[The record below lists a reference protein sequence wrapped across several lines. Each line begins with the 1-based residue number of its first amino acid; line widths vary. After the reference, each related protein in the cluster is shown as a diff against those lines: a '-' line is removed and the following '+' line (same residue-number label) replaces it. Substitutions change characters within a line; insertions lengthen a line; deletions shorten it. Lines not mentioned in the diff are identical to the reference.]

1 MSNAK
6 HYIWSAIGKFGTE
19 IVSFVGNVLVARIL
33 IPEDYGIVAMVSIFI
48 TLCMTFTDAGFND
61 GLIRKKDCD
70 KYDIGTVATYNMLIA
85 LLLYALMYFLAPCIA
100 HFFNKNDLVEVTR
113 VLAIGIILKAFTLSG
128 FVQLNKSL
136 RFKTITIINIICSI
150 LALVVVYVMA
160 LNGFKYWALVLQ
172 PIVIAV
178 LNIILLFI
186 LAKWKPYFCFK
197 LSKFKEMFSFSSNL
211 LFSYLVTA
219 LGNNIYGF
227 IIGKFYSAG
236 DLGYYNQAQKMQ
248 TVPTQGINNVV
259 LTTSYPII
267 AKESDSKKRYELYLS
282 LFKKY
287 NFIMTFLVFL
297 LIGMSDFVFY
307 VIFSEKWLPS
317 APLFSIFMLLALAYP
332 MMTINA
338 NIVKIQGKSNI
349 YRNLAF
355 LRSGLQ
361 IVALIICSRFSL
373 ETIIVGQV
381 VAAFLSVSVDMYVC
395 GKTIGFTIRKQY
407 LEWLKILWKP
417 LIVYVTAVLVVSF
430 FNVGIILSGII
441 FCIVYCLCFIV
452 LCEIM
457 QDNTYK
463 GFKSLTLGFI
473 NKSYDKGHSE
483 KK

>member
-6 HYIWSAIGKFGTE
+6 YYIWSAIGRFGTE

-33 IPEDYGIVAMVSIFI
+33 MPEDYGLVAMVSIFI

-70 KYDIGTVATYNMLIA
+70 KYDMGTVATYNMVIA
-85 LLLYALMYFLAPCIA
+85 LLLYALMYFLAPSIA
-100 HFFNKNDLVEVTR
+100 HFFNKNELIEVTR

-150 LALVVVYVMA
+150 LALGVVYVMA

-186 LAKWKPYFCFK
+186 LAKWKPYFCFN
-197 LSKFKEMFSFSSNL
+197 LNRFKEMFSFSSNL
-211 LFSYLVTA
+211 LFSYLVTT

-227 IIGKFYSAG
+227 IIGKFYSTG

-317 APLFSIFMLLALAYP
+317 APLFSIFILLALAYP

-373 ETIIVGQV
+373 KAIIVGQV
-381 VAAFLSVSVDMYVC
+381 IAAFISVSVDMYFC

-407 LEWLKILWKP
+407 MEWLKILWKP
-417 LIVYVTAVLVVSF
+417 LIVFVTAILVVSF

-441 FCIVYCLCFIV
+441 FCIVYCACFIV
-452 LCEIM
+452 ICEIM
-457 QDNTYK
+457 QDNTYM
-463 GFKSLTLGFI
+463 GFKSRTLGFI
-473 NKSYDKGHSE
+473 NKSI
-483 KK
+483 

>member
-6 HYIWSAIGKFGTE
+6 HYFWSAIGKFGTE
-19 IVSFVGNVLVARIL
+19 IISFVGNVLVARIL
-33 IPEDYGIVAMVSIFI
+33 MPEDYGLVAMVSIFI
-48 TLCMTFTDAGFND
+48 TLCMNFTDAGFND

-70 KYDIGTVATYNMLIA
+70 KYDIGTVATYNIVIA
-85 LLLYALMYFLAPCIA
+85 LLLYALMYFLAPYIA
-100 HFFNKNDLVEVTR
+100 HFFSKNELIEVTR

-150 LALVVVYVMA
+150 LSLIVVYIMA

-172 PIVIAV
+172 PIIIAIFNILSLLVIA
-178 LNIILLFI
+178 
-186 LAKWKPYFCFK
+186 KWRPYFCFK
-197 LSKFKEMFSFSSNL
+197 WNKFKEMFSFSSNL
-211 LFSYLVTA
+211 LFSYLVTT

-267 AKESDSKKRYELYLS
+267 AKESDSKKRYGLYLS

-317 APLFSIFMLLALAYP
+317 APLFGIFMLLALAYP

-361 IVALIICSRFSL
+361 IIALIICSQFSL
-373 ETIIVGQV
+373 KIIIVGQV
-381 VAAFLSVSVDMYVC
+381 IAAFISVSVDMYFC
-395 GKTIGFTIRKQY
+395 GRTIGFTMTKQY
-407 LEWLKILWKP
+407 VEWLKILWKP
-417 LIVYVTAVLVVSF
+417 LVVYVLTVLIIRVIGASIVVA
-430 FNVGIILSGII
+430 GIAFLII
-441 FCIVYCLCFIV
+441 YCLCFIL
-452 LCEIM
+452 LCEIIH
-457 QDNTYK
+457 D
-463 GFKSLTLGFI
+463 SLYLVLRKYIIRVFQ
-473 NKSYDKGHSE
+473 N
-483 KK
+483 

>member
-19 IVSFVGNVLVARIL
+19 IIGFVGNVLVARIL
-33 IPEDYGIVAMVSIFI
+33 MPEDYGLVAMVSIFV
-48 TLCMTFTDAGFND
+48 TLCMNFTDAGFND
-61 GLIRKKDCD
+61 GLIRKRDCD
-70 KYDIGTVATYNMLIA
+70 KYDIGTVATYNITVA
-85 LLLYALMYFLAPCIA
+85 IILYAVMYLLAPFIA
-100 HFFNKNDLVEVTR
+100 HFFGKNELVEVTR
-113 VLAIGIILKAFTLSG
+113 VLAIGVILKAFTLSG

-136 RFKTITIINIICSI
+136 RFKTITIINISCSI
-150 LALVVVYVMA
+150 LALGVVYIMA

-178 LNIILLFI
+178 LNIISLFI
-186 LAKWKPYFCFK
+186 LARWKPYFCFK
-197 LSKFKEMFSFSSNL
+197 WSRFKEMFSFSSNL
-211 LFSYLVTA
+211 LVSYVITTI
-219 LGNNIYGF
+219 GNNIYGF

-267 AKESDSKKRYELYLS
+267 AKESDPKKRYELYLS
-282 LFKKY
+282 LFKRY
-287 NFIMTFLVFL
+287 NFIMSFLVFL

-317 APLFSIFMLLALAYP
+317 APLFSIFILLALAYP

-361 IVALIICSRFSL
+361 IIALIICSQFSL
-373 ETIIVGQV
+373 KTIIVGQV
-381 VAAFLSVSVDMYVC
+381 IAAFISVSVDMYFC
-395 GKTIGFTIRKQY
+395 GRTIGFTITKQY
-407 LEWLKILWKP
+407 VEWLKILWKP
-417 LIVYVTAVLVVSF
+417 LIAFMVCSYVLSIV
-430 FNVGIILSGII
+430 NVTIILSALI
-441 FCIVYCLCFIV
+441 YIV
-452 LCEIM
+452 LYLCVFVFICEISK
-457 QDNTYK
+457 DRVYK
-463 GFKSLTLGFI
+463 ELKQI
-473 NKSYDKGHSE
+473 IYKNKAN
-483 KK
+483 

>member
-19 IVSFVGNVLVARIL
+19 IIGFVGNVLVARIL
-33 IPEDYGIVAMVSIFI
+33 MPEDYGLVAMVSIFI
-48 TLCMTFTDAGFND
+48 TLCMNFTDAGFND
-61 GLIRKKDCD
+61 GLIRKRDCD
-70 KYDIGTVATYNMLIA
+70 KYDIGTVATYNITVA
-85 LLLYALMYFLAPCIA
+85 IILYAVMYLLAPFIA
-100 HFFNKNDLVEVTR
+100 HFFGKNELVEVTR
-113 VLAIGIILKAFTLSG
+113 VLAIGVILKAFTLSG
-128 FVQLNKSL
+128 FVQLSKSL
-136 RFKTITIINIICSI
+136 RFKTITIINISCSI
-150 LALVVVYVMA
+150 LAIVVVYFMA

-186 LAKWKPYFCFK
+186 LARWKPYFCFK
-197 LSKFKEMFSFSSNL
+197 WGRFKEMFSFSSNL
-211 LFSYLVTA
+211 LVSYVITTI
-219 LGNNIYGF
+219 GNNIYGF

-267 AKESDSKKRYELYLS
+267 AKESDPKKRYELYLS
-282 LFKKY
+282 LFKRY
-287 NFIMTFLVFL
+287 NFIMSFLVFL

-317 APLFSIFMLLALAYP
+317 APLFSIFILLALAYP

-361 IVALIICSRFSL
+361 IAALMICSQFSL
-373 ETIIVGQV
+373 KTIIIGQV
-381 VAAFLSVSVDMYVC
+381 IAAFISVSVDMYFC
-395 GKTIGFTIRKQY
+395 GRTIGFTITKQY
-407 LEWLKILWKP
+407 AEWLKILWKP
-417 LIVYVTAVLVVSF
+417 LVVFVITCLLLRLINMDIVVSGF
-430 FNVGIILSGII
+430 I
-441 FCIVYCLCFIV
+441 FLFIYFLCFLV
-452 LCEIM
+452 LCEIT
-457 QDNTYK
+457 QDESYT
-463 GFKSLTLGFI
+463 GFKKYFVDLLFKLK
-473 NKSYDKGHSE
+473 NRE
-483 KK
+483 